1 MEEQIIKIYR
11 KLLRNG
17 FDNSGSWE
25 NPTIFL
31 DSVGENIPVCGHV
44 GQDYM
49 HLYINIVDGKID
61 DIKYLCTCDPTAN
74 VAVEVLCGLVNGKT
88 LAEVEAI
95 NEEAFIRIIGCQGE
109 DLMKRIRGLLKLL
122 NRGLDKYKAPA
133 GEK

>member
-1 MEEQIIKIYR
+1 MEEQIIKMYR

-17 FDNSGSWE
+17 FDYSGSWE

-49 HLYINIVDGKID
+49 HIYIDISEGKIE

-74 VAVEVLCGLVNGKT
+74 VAVEVLCGLARGKT

-95 NEEAFIRIIGCQGE
+95 NEEDFIRIIGCQGE
-109 DLMKRIRGLLKLL
+109 DLMKRIKGLLKLL
-122 NRGLDKYKAPA
+122 ARGLERYREQV
-133 GEK
+133 G